1 MRPSAEQRDLV
12 VGTAY
17 EGQRGPRHYGN
28 YVSGAASHCAPAC
41 HEQQRPLASGA
52 AHDVLSC

>member
-28 YVSGAASHCAPAC
+28 YVSGAASHPEPA
-41 HEQQRPLASGA
+41 
-52 AHDVLSC
+52 